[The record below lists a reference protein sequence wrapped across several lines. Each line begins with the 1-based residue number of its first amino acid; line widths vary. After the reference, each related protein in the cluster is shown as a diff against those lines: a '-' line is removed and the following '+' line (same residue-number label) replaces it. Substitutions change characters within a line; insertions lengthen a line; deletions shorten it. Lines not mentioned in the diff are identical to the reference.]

1 MQPGLSQTA
10 IAMGMH
16 VGDALVRRAEGKPAK
31 PFSFH
36 DKGYIISL
44 GKHSSV
50 LDLFGVPM
58 SGKLAWL
65 LWAGAYLVKMV
76 GFRKQVEVGIDH
88 LTHLWFE
95 HDTSQILNRRVVLSD
110 DELNLAL
117 ADTGHAAPASPGG
130 HEANPVQAL
139 LATIVACSAMDVV
152 EILRKKRLVLTAYEV
167 RMTGER
173 SAHHP
178 RRYLAI
184 HYVHRLTGRGLKR
197 QAVEHALAL
206 SLEKYCS
213 VSHCLR
219 PDLPVTHTI
228 EIHEA

>member
-1 MQPGLSQTA
+1 MKKKEEGVLKLETVDDGL
-10 IAMGMH
+10 
-16 VGDALVRRAEGKPAK
+16 R
-31 PFSFH
+31 FSARI
-36 DKGYIISL
+36 GERSL
-44 GKHSSV
+44 V
-50 LDLFGVPM
+50 LD
-58 SGKLAWL
+58 S
-65 LWAGAYLVKMV
+65 
-76 GFRKQVEVGIDH
+76 
-88 LTHLWFE
+88 
-95 HDTSQILNRRVVLSD
+95 
-110 DELNLAL
+110 
-117 ADTGHAAPASPGG
+117 SPGG